1 MKLHDLVQVSADVAT
16 TSSRLNKIA
25 KLAELFTRIPPDDM
39 PIAIGFLTGWP
50 RQGRIGVG
58 WATVAAAREREPA
71 PAAALDLRE
80 VDKIFARLLS
90 VRGKNSASE
99 RTRLIGDLFARATVD
114 EQNFLGA
121 LLIGEVRQGA
131 LEGVMLEAI
140 AKAAGVPGEQR
151 ASRRHDGRRSRRC
164 RACSTGRG

>member
-1 MKLHDLVQVSADVAT
+1 MKLQELVQVSADVAG

-50 RQGRIGVG
+50 RQGRLGVG

-71 PAAALDLRE
+71 PVPTLDLRD
-80 VDKIFARLLS
+80 VDKVFARLLS
-90 VRGKNSASE
+90 VRGKNSGSE
-99 RTRLIGDLFARATVD
+99 RMRLLSDVFARATVE
-114 EQNFLGA
+114 EQHFLAA
-121 LLIGEVRQGA
+121 LLVGEVRQGA

-140 AKAAGVPGEQR
+140 AKAANVSAGAADARGFC
-151 ASRRHDGRRSRRC
+151 ADGC
-164 RACSTGRG
+164 